1 MSVAT
6 PTRDSGGGDGSTTVL
21 ESRESEVLHWDGA
34 AVPARGLGL
43 FWLDPSST
51 QHNGTDAIRR
61 QGFQHHYV
69 GRADD
74 ILIWRG
80 GPSSAG
86 TACGYE
92 ASWHSDVLGLR
103 LDDQKVGVQWISTTI
118 STQLRDL
125 CRSPHLRPSLLW
137 EVGSHSISHR
147 HPYGTSAW
155 LKSF

>member
-1 MSVAT
+1 MRLSPEDAVLGVRKLLCHARKIVLGSAAALTRVVVSPAAPDSHNQKSQSGSVAAQ
-6 PTRDSGGGDGSTTVL
+6 TRDSGGGDGSTTVL
-21 ESRESEVLHWDGA
+21 ESREWAAREVLHWDAA

-51 QHNGTDAIRR
+51 QHYGTDAVRR
-61 QGFQHHYV
+61 QGFQHHCV

-92 ASWHSDVLGLR
+92 ASWHSDVLE
-103 LDDQKVGVQWISTTI
+103 DST
-118 STQLRDL
+118 
-125 CRSPHLRPSLLW
+125 P
-137 EVGSHSISHR
+137 
-147 HPYGTSAW
+147 
-155 LKSF
+155 